1 MFGRNFNDFNELFN
15 SFDRLF
21 GMQPMIGKTK
31 TENGSDDSGD
41 WKKETFTS
49 NDGMFT
55 VTSFTRVYG
64 KDLNSSKQIS
74 EIDLL
79 KSNLDLAVKN
89 EEFEKAI
96 ELRDKIKNLETNS
109 KNIKELEEKLNL
121 AIKSEDFEQAIKIRD
136 EIKKLKS

>member
-1 MFGRNFNDFNELFN
+1 MFGKNFNDFNELFN

-21 GMQPMIGKTK
+21 GTQPIIGKIK
-31 TENGSDDSGD
+31 TENGSDNSGD
-41 WKKETFTS
+41 WKKEIFTS

-55 VTSFTRVYG
+55 VTNFTRVYG
-64 KDLNSSKQIS
+64 KDLNPSKQIS

-121 AIKSEDFEQAIKIRD
+121 AIKSEDFEQAINLRD

>member
-64 KDLNSSKQIS
+64 EDLNSSKQIS

>member
-1 MFGRNFNDFNELFN
+1 MFNRDFYDFNELFN

-21 GMQPMIGKTK
+21 GGQSIVGKTK
-31 TENGSDDSGD
+31 TENGSDESGD

-55 VTSFTRVYG
+55 MTSFTKLYG
-64 KDLNSSKQIS
+64 KELKPSKQVN

-79 KSNLDLAVKN
+79 KSNLELAVKN

-96 ELRDKIKNLETNS
+96 EIRDKIKNLETNS
-109 KNIKELEEKLNL
+109 KNIKQLEEKLNL
-121 AIKSEDFEQAIKIRD
+121 AIKSEDFEQAIKLRD

>member
-49 NDGMFT
+49 NDWMFT